1 MQRVILKLDFR
12 KSVKHMVGVL
22 VICLD
27 GFNAWF
33 GCEYWT
39 AYIMSCKHRIASDS
53 KFELLVKNLYSKGSD
68 G

>member
-33 GCEYWT
+33 GT
-39 AYIMSCKHRIASDS
+39 VVNIGQHI
-53 KFELLVKNLYSKGSD
+53 
-68 G
+68 